1 MSIRVDSISVDDETE
16 ATKLM
21 LHHLH
26 LAAILFE
33 ATHDDKG
40 DLAKSLILRMAP
52 IEQRA
57 MAAFVTHLVAEYEM
71 FDKDDD

>member
-1 MSIRVDSISVDDETE
+1 MIRVDSISVEDETE

-26 LAAILFE
+26 MAAILFE

-40 DLAKSLILRMAP
+40 AFAKELILKMAP

-57 MAAFVTHLVAEYEM
+57 MAAFITYLVAEYEM
-71 FDKDDD
+71 FDKEDE